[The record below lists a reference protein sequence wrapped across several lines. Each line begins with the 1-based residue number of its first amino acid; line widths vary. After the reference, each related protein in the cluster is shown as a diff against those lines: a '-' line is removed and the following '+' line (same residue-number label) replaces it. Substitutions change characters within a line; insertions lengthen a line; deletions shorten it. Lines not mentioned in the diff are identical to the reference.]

1 MSVKYEVKGKERDA
15 TFILWLV
22 IVFLLAAAI
31 ISLGYAE
38 APVFPESKAV
48 EVPQDIGAHVGT
60 IALLIILEAIA
71 WSTGRKTV
79 EVVEA
84 PKLS

>member
-1 MSVKYEVKGKERDA
+1 LSVKYEVKGKERDV
-15 TFILWLV
+15 TFITWLV
-22 IVFLLAAAI
+22 IVLLLAAAI

-48 EVPQDIGAHVGT
+48 EVPKDIGAHIGT
-60 IALLIILEAIA
+60 IALLIILEAAA
-71 WSTGRKTV
+71 WSVGRKTV

-84 PKLS
+84 PK

>member
-1 MSVKYEVKGKERDA
+1 MSVKYEVKGKERDV
-15 TFILWLV
+15 TFITWLV
-22 IVFLLAAAI
+22 IVLLLAAAI

-48 EVPQDIGAHVGT
+48 EVPKDIGAHIGT
-60 IALLIILEAIA
+60 IALLIILEAAA
-71 WSTGRKTV
+71 WSVGRKTV

-84 PKLS
+84 PK

>member
-1 MSVKYEVKGKERDA
+1 LSVKYEVKGKERDV
-15 TFILWLV
+15 TFITWLV

-48 EVPQDIGAHVGT
+48 EVPSDIGAHIGT
-60 IALLIILEAIA
+60 IALLIILEAAA
-71 WSTGRKTV
+71 WSAGRKTV

-84 PKLS
+84 PK